1 MENTIVFSGRT
12 FTRGE
17 LSMKNEISIGLLG
30 LGTVGSGVAT
40 ILQQHQQDMHHK
52 LGVPVSI
59 KKVLIKNEN
68 KERFSTLDPSV
79 FTTNAQEILNDPTI
93 DIIVEVMGGIEE
105 AKQAIEK
112 ALLAGKQVVTAN
124 KDVMAEYGHELLKLA
139 DAKKCDLFY
148 EASVAGGIP
157 IIRTL
162 EDGLASDRISS
173 LMGIVNGTT
182 NFILTK
188 MKQENMSYEVAL
200 AEATRLGYAEADP
213 SADVDGV
220 DAARKMVIL
229 SSLAFSTEVHLS
241 DVLVRG
247 MKEIRDGDMELAEGF
262 GYTMKMVGSSKKNKD
277 GIEVAVEP
285 VFLANSHLLA
295 SVNNEFNAVYIY
307 GDAVGET
314 MLYGPGAGS
323 LPTATSVVSDIIAA
337 CRNLLLEVNGKR
349 LHAAQHDRVIK
360 SANHRYAKYFH
371 RLLVKDEVGVLSNLT
386 AIYSNHNASLQSV
399 KQHPAGNE
407 GMAEIILV
415 THSISRQQ
423 HLDVIEDLKD
433 IASVIS
439 HYRIEGDESA

>member
-1 MENTIVFSGRT
+1 
-12 FTRGE
+12 
-17 LSMKNEISIGLLG
+17 MKNEISIGLLG

-59 KKVLIKNEN
+59 KKVLIKDEN
-68 KERFSTLDPSV
+68 KERFTTLDSNV
-79 FTTNAQEILNDPTI
+79 FTTDVHEILNDPTI

-105 AKQAIEK
+105 AKQAIEN
-112 ALLAGKQVVTAN
+112 ALRAGKQVVTAN

-188 MKQENMSYEVAL
+188 MRQENMSYEVAL
-200 AEATRLGYAEADP
+200 AEATRLGYAEVDP

-247 MKEIRDGDMELAEGF
+247 MKDIRDGDMELSEGF
-262 GYTMKMVGSSKKNKD
+262 GYTMKMVGSSKKNEG

-349 LHAAQHDRVIK
+349 LHAAQHERVIK
-360 SANHRYAKYFH
+360 SANRRYAKYFH

-415 THSISRQQ
+415 THKISRQQ
-423 HLDVIEDLKD
+423 HLDVIEDLKGL
-433 IASVIS
+433 ASVIS
-439 HYRIEGDESA
+439 HYRIEGDESE

>member
-1 MENTIVFSGRT
+1 
-12 FTRGE
+12 
-17 LSMKNEISIGLLG
+17 MKNEISIGLLG

-40 ILQQHQQDMHHK
+40 ILQQHQQDLRHK
-52 LGVPVSI
+52 LGVQVTI
-59 KKVLIKNEN
+59 KKVLIKDMN
-68 KERFSTLDPSV
+68 KERLSSLDPSV
-79 FTTNAQEILNDPTI
+79 FCTNIHELLNDPSL
-93 DIIVEVMGGIEE
+93 DIIVEVMGGIDGAKNAIEE
-105 AKQAIEK
+105 ALK
-112 ALLAGKQVVTAN
+112 AGKQVVTAN

-139 DAKKCDLFY
+139 DEQKCDLFY

-188 MKQENMSYEVAL
+188 MKKENMSYGDAL

-213 SADVDGV
+213 SADVDGL

-229 SSLAFSTEVHLS
+229 SSLAFSTEVHLD

-247 MKEIRDGDMELAEGF
+247 MKEIRDGDLDMAADF
-262 GYTMKMVGSSKKNKD
+262 GYTMKMIGSSKKDED

-285 VFLANSHLLA
+285 VFMANSHPLA
-295 SVNNEFNAVYIY
+295 SVNNEYNAVYIH

-349 LHAAQHDRVIK
+349 VHSAQHERVMK
-360 SANHRYAKYFH
+360 PESKQFAKYFH
-371 RLLVKDEVGVLSNLT
+371 RVLVNDEVGVLSKMT
-386 AIYSNHNASLQSV
+386 SIYGKHGASIQSV
-399 KQHPAGNE
+399 MQHPAEEE
-407 GMAEIILV
+407 GKAELV
-415 THSISRQQ
+415 LLTHRISRQQ
-423 HLDVIEDLKD
+423 HLNVLGDLEGT
-433 IASVIS
+433 ASVIS
-439 HYRIEGDESA
+439 HYRIEGEESA

>member
-1 MENTIVFSGRT
+1 
-12 FTRGE
+12 
-17 LSMKNEISIGLLG
+17 MKNEISIGLLG

-59 KKVLIKNEN
+59 KKVLIKDEN
-68 KERFSTLDPSV
+68 KERFTTLDSNV
-79 FTTNAQEILNDPTI
+79 FTTNVHEILSDPTI

-105 AKQAIEK
+105 AKQAIEN
-112 ALLAGKQVVTAN
+112 ALSAGKQVVTAN

-200 AEATRLGYAEADP
+200 SEATRLGYAEADP

-247 MKEIRDGDMELAEGF
+247 MKDIRDGDMELAEGF
-262 GYTMKMVGSSKKNKD
+262 GYTMKMVGSSKKNED

-349 LHAAQHDRVIK
+349 LHAAQHERVIK
-360 SANHRYAKYFH
+360 SANRRYAKYFH

-386 AIYSNHNASLQSV
+386 SIYSHHNASLQSL
-399 KQHPAGNE
+399 KQHPAGND

-415 THSISRQQ
+415 THKISRQQ
-423 HLDVIEDLKD
+423 HLDVIEDLKGL
-433 IASVIS
+433 ASVIS
-439 HYRIEGDESA
+439 HYRIEGDESE

>member
-1 MENTIVFSGRT
+1 
-12 FTRGE
+12 
-17 LSMKNEISIGLLG
+17 MKNEISIGLLG

-59 KKVLIKNEN
+59 KKVLIKDEN
-68 KERFSTLDPSV
+68 KERITTLDSNV
-79 FTTNAQEILNDPTI
+79 FTTDVHEILNDPTI

-105 AKQAIEK
+105 AKQAIEN
-112 ALLAGKQVVTAN
+112 ALRAGKQVVTAN

-200 AEATRLGYAEADP
+200 AAATRLGYAEVDP

-247 MKEIRDGDMELAEGF
+247 MKDIRDGDMELAEGF
-262 GYTMKMVGSSKKNKD
+262 GYTMKMVGSSKKNED

-349 LHAAQHDRVIK
+349 LHAAQHERVIK
-360 SANHRYAKYFH
+360 SANRRYAKYFH

-386 AIYSNHNASLQSV
+386 AIYSNHNASLRSV

-415 THSISRQQ
+415 THKISRQQ
-423 HLDVIEDLKD
+423 HLDVIEDLKGL
-433 IASVIS
+433 ASVIS
-439 HYRIEGDESA
+439 HYRIEGDESE

>member
-1 MENTIVFSGRT
+1 
-12 FTRGE
+12 
-17 LSMKNEISIGLLG
+17 MKNEISIGLLG

-40 ILQQHQQDMHHK
+40 ILQQHQKDMHHK
-52 LGVPVSI
+52 LGVQVSI
-59 KKVLIKNEN
+59 KKVLIKDEN
-68 KERFSTLDPSV
+68 KDRLSTLNPNV
-79 FTTNAQEILNDPTI
+79 FTTDVRDILYDPSI

-105 AKQAIEK
+105 AKQAIEN
-112 ALLAGKQVVTAN
+112 ALHAGKQVVTAN
-124 KDVMAEYGHELLKLA
+124 KDVMAEHGHELLKLA
-139 DAKKCDLFY
+139 DEAKCDLFY

-188 MKQENMSYEVAL
+188 MKQENMSYETAL
-200 AEATRLGYAEADP
+200 SEATKLGYAEADP
-213 SADVDGV
+213 SADVDGL

-229 SSLAFSTEVHLS
+229 SSLAFSTEVHLN

-247 MKEIRDGDMELAEGF
+247 MKDIQQGDLELAEGF
-262 GYTMKMVGSSKKNKD
+262 GYTMKMIGSSKKNRD

-349 LHAAQHDRVIK
+349 VHAAQHERVIK
-360 SANHRYAKYFH
+360 PANRRYAKYFH

-386 AIYSNHNASLQSV
+386 SIYSKHNASLQSV
-399 KQHPAGNE
+399 MQHPAKEE

-415 THSISRQQ
+415 THKISRQQ
-423 HLDVIEDLKD
+423 HLDVINGLKGS
-433 IASVIS
+433 ASVIS
-439 HYRIEGDESA
+439 HYRIEGEESA